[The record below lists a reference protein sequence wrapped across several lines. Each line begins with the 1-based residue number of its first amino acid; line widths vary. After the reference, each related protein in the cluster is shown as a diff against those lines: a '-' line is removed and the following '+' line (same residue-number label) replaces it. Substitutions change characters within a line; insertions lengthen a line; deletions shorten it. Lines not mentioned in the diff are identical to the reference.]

1 MFTNL
6 VLSPLT
12 WQGEKGLLS
21 FFCPW
26 LGGPYTHT
34 QCPVKAIS
42 SCSLLLWECL
52 WGPLVSSLIL
62 GGLPWYPVCYLFP
75 DCILCPA
82 LSLLHSVGRSA
93 SLLNSLLQK
102 MFNLAPLDT
111 GIQQVTP
118 RPRSHYPAW
127 AKSPQAHSPLR
138 KHWAQMC
145 LTCFHP
151 PALCLRE
158 YSFLHSCLA
167 YLYQIQ

>member
-6 VLSPLT
+6 ILSPLSR
-12 WQGEKGLLS
+12 QGEKGLLS

-26 LGGPYTHT
+26 LGSPYTHT
-34 QCPVKAIS
+34 QYPVKAIS
-42 SCSLLLWECL
+42 SYSLLLWECL

-75 DCILCPA
+75 DFILYPA
-82 LSLLHSVGRSA
+82 LSLLQSVGRSA

-102 MFNLAPLDT
+102 MFSLAPLDT
-111 GIQQVTP
+111 GIQPVTP
-118 RPRSHYPAW
+118 RPRSHCPAS
-127 AKSPQAHSPLR
+127 AEGPQAHSSLR
-138 KHWAQMC
+138 KHWAQTY
-145 LTCFHP
+145 LTCFRP
-151 PALCLRE
+151 TALCLRE